1 MGACLGLLQKPQKGP
16 RFPHFLPFSLRL
28 SFVIFS
34 HEGCL
39 CHATSPRDNRP
50 GLEARTRC
58 QGWER
63 GLPRLLKA
71 DARKVILAPPN
82 SSGTNGECSSS
93 SQENRSLGFFSP
105 GAAAFSSFLPP
116 CPSEAWAH
124 GPERHPGIQKHEGE
138 VPIGGEGKSL
148 GWGLPLEGPSV
159 FPGLVDW
166 AFTGDLEPDPRP
178 PGGPQTPSETGGP
191 RGRLRGPQVIT
202 SPGSHKPGSC
212 L

>member
-1 MGACLGLLQKPQKGP
+1 MDSDLQGSAVHRIFQA
-16 RFPHFLPFSLRL
+16 RILEWAAISFAICIITPFQ
-28 SFVIFS
+28 I
-34 HEGCL
+34 
-39 CHATSPRDNRP
+39 
-50 GLEARTRC
+50 
-58 QGWER
+58 
-63 GLPRLLKA
+63 
-71 DARKVILAPPN
+71 
-82 SSGTNGECSSS
+82 
-93 SQENRSLGFFSP
+93 
-105 GAAAFSSFLPP
+105 SSFLPP
-116 CPSEAWAH
+116 CPPEAWAH